1 MLYTRLV
8 SATLALARISPTVRT
23 TSPRM
28 VCSQTPNTYSTRQRV
43 LDFFLLS
50 DFCLLG
56 KRTVTV
62 ALFVSSDSSYA
73 VLQSPSLSDITGV
86 QIQVLAFVFFIQ
98 QSFKAFGIMLLPTWY
113 HTKYDLIAFLNF
125 SMLFVAVK
133 VSSRFVQRAST
144 SLWHLWGLSFHNL
157 SPALF
162 YLLIFITG
170 VTLAR
175 GNNKTG
181 INDATLIELQT
192 LTFHE
197 TMKFRKKLVI
207 NACICQE
214 FAILPHRLLVRN
226 IVNTFNTK
234 KLAET
239 RTVNYL
245 ILYLD
250 GHSNHNNAE
259 ETRP

>member
-1 MLYTRLV
+1 MILLRFSTLV
-8 SATLALARISPTVRT
+8 CCLAVKKSHHA
-23 TSPRM
+23 
-28 VCSQTPNTYSTRQRV
+28 
-43 LDFFLLS
+43 
-50 DFCLLG
+50 
-56 KRTVTV
+56 
-62 ALFVSSDSSYA
+62 
-73 VLQSPSLSDITGV
+73 SLSSG
-86 QIQVLAFVFFIQ
+86 
-98 QSFKAFGIMLLPTWY
+98 
-113 HTKYDLIAFLNF
+113 HLI
-125 SMLFVAVK
+125 
-133 VSSRFVQRAST
+133 
-144 SLWHLWGLSFHNL
+144 LWHFLWIVIPQLITRS
-157 SPALF
+157 LF

-239 RTVNYL
+239 RTVNYRYS
-245 ILYLD
+245 I
-250 GHSNHNNAE
+250 
-259 ETRP
+259 

>member
-1 MLYTRLV
+1 MLFY
-8 SATLALARISPTVRT
+8 
-23 TSPRM
+23 
-28 VCSQTPNTYSTRQRV
+28 N
-43 LDFFLLS
+43 LL
-50 DFCLLG
+50 
-56 KRTVTV
+56 
-62 ALFVSSDSSYA
+62 
-73 VLQSPSLSDITGV
+73 LSDITGV

-98 QSFKAFGIMLLPTWY
+98 QSFKAFGIM
-113 HTKYDLIAFLNF
+113 HFCRRGIIRKYDLIAFLNF
-125 SMLFVAVK
+125 SMLLVAVK
-133 VSSRFVQRAST
+133 
-144 SLWHLWGLSFHNL
+144 SLITLLC
-157 SPALF
+157 PAGIYILVALLVGIVILQLITRSLF

-226 IVNTFNTK
+226 IVNTFYTK

-245 ILYLD
+245 ILYLMVTQTIITLKKQD
-250 GHSNHNNAE
+250 LEHQHTVYRRTTGITFALSGKKG
-259 ETRP
+259 